1 MDQMSEALNTIRSL
15 DCPTGDL
22 ENRVADILDEYGIA
36 QRSRI
41 KITKLETTD
50 RDDGETYQVDIPE
63 QSFIM
68 QAKSGLDDYVV
79 KVVNVNPQ

>member
-1 MDQMSEALNTIRSL
+1 MDQMSEALNRIRSL
-15 DCPTGDL
+15 ECPTGEL
-22 ENRVADILDEYGIA
+22 ENRVADILNDYGIA

-50 RDDGETYQVDIPE
+50 RDDGETYQVDMPE
-63 QSFIM
+63 QSFVM